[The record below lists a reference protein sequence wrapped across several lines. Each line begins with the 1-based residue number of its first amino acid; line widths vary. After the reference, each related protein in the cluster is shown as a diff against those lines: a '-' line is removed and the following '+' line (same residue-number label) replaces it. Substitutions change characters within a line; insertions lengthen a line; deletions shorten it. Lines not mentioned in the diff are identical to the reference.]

1 MDNRDSVIF
10 EDTATECIEQKPNVL
25 LKNEADK
32 PSENNKSDWL
42 SSKNVGFFVTS
53 DKLQPDIVNK
63 DDKLQSTPTPTP
75 KPISTQLKNKISQ
88 SHNESSIWVEKYRP
102 TNIEKIIK
110 QDEIKQFLHGAILEK
125 NIPHL
130 LLYGPPGTGKT
141 TVASVLTKNL
151 YTYKHN
157 DYPEWSN
164 FKFMEENK
172 KLRNDRVLDLN
183 ASDERGIKVVR
194 EKIKTFANLSIVWH
208 NEGSNIPPFKV
219 IILDEADAMS
229 SDSQFAL
236 RRIMEKYSHNTRF
249 ILICNYVT
257 KIIPPLASRCSK
269 FRFLPIDLESSKI
282 TIKKLLAS
290 EKLFNDIDDE
300 LFNYVYQYTNGD
312 MRKIITL
319 FQRLSY
325 IVKLENLTIDIVR
338 EAIGELPDNLINEIT
353 YTLKQKNTTD
363 NQLKI
368 YNITKKIINSGF
380 NCLFVVN
387 HLYRYFLKNT
397 KIDDVTK
404 GNIINK
410 LSEIDNRLNNGSIE
424 LIQMM
429 DLLIYIN
436 TAYNKIQF
444 DITINPF
451 TVDIKQ

>member
-1 MDNRDSVIF
+1 MDTDITNSILKYKTNDLNR
-10 EDTATECIEQKPNVL
+10 CIET
-25 LKNEADK
+25 A
-32 PSENNKSDWL
+32 
-42 SSKNVGFFVTS
+42 
-53 DKLQPDIVNK
+53 
-63 DDKLQSTPTPTP
+63 
-75 KPISTQLKNKISQ
+75 
-88 SHNESSIWVEKYRP
+88 SIWVEKYRP
-102 TNIEKIIK
+102 TNIDKIIK
-110 QDEIKQFLHGAILEK
+110 QDEIKQFLHGAIRDK

-141 TVASVLTKNL
+141 TVASVLIKNL
-151 YTYKHN
+151 YTYKQS
-157 DYPEWSN
+157 DYPDWSK
-164 FKFMEENK
+164 FKLMEENK
-172 KLRNDRVLDLN
+172 KIRNDRVLDLN

-194 EKIKTFANLSIVWH
+194 EKIKTFANLSIIWQD
-208 NEGSNIPPFKV
+208 NNSNIPPFKV

-236 RRIMEKYSHNTRF
+236 RRIMEKYSHTTRF

-269 FRFLPIDLESSKI
+269 FRFLPIDIDSSKT

-290 EKLFNDIDDE
+290 EGLFNNIPDD
-300 LFNYVYQYTNGD
+300 LFSYVYQYTTGD

-325 IVKLENLTIDIVR
+325 ITNLENLTIDTVR
-338 EAIGELPDNLINEIT
+338 EAIGELPDILINEIIH
-353 YTLKQKNTTD
+353 TLKQKITAQ
-363 NQLKI
+363 NQIKI
-368 YNITKKIINSGF
+368 YNITKKIINSGY

-387 HLYRYFLKNT
+387 HLYRYFINDN
-397 KIDDVTK
+397 KIDDVIK

-424 LIQMM
+424 IIQMM

-436 TAYNKIQF
+436 TNYNKIQF
-444 DITINPF
+444 NITINPF